1 MQHLSVFFQVKFVIH
16 IIRYNPIWLSVRIY
30 FRNMVICIFKK
41 SGGFWPFFEIK
52 NLLHGSKNIEI
63 SPQEKTHCNLFAV
76 ESDR

>member
-1 MQHLSVFFQVKFVIH
+1 
-16 IIRYNPIWLSVRIY
+16 
-30 FRNMVICIFKK
+30 MVICIFKK